1 MVNSTV
7 SEKAC
12 RKRTHTKFY
21 STGEEIANALTHG
34 LACAASVVGLVF
46 LILYA
51 IDHGT
56 TLHVSTLT
64 IFGSSLIILY
74 LASTLYHAVTH
85 TKIKRYLQ
93 LCDHSAI
100 FLLIA
105 GSYTP
110 FMLNFP
116 ENTAGVAVCIAVWAI
131 ALFGIVFQPWLI
143 KKGDKLNTLLYLI
156 QGWLVVLAI
165 KPVCA
170 ALPDLGLT
178 LLIAGGLLYSFGCI
192 FYMWH
197 RLPYHHAVWHLFVV
211 GGSTAHYFA
220 VMQTV

>member
-1 MVNSTV
+1 MVKSTVVNS
-7 SEKAC
+7 AGLN
-12 RKRTHTKFY
+12 RTHTKFY
-21 STGEEIANALTHG
+21 SPGEEVANALTHG
-34 LACAASVVGLVF
+34 LACAASVIGLVF

-56 TLHVSTLT
+56 ALHISTLT

-74 LASTLYHAVTH
+74 LASTLYHSVTH
-85 TKIKRYLQ
+85 TKIKHYLQ

-110 FMLNFP
+110 FMLNLP
-116 ENTAGVAVCIAVWAI
+116 DNSAGIGVCIAVWAI
-131 ALFGIVFQPWLI
+131 AAFGIIFQPWLI
-143 KKGDKLNTLLYLI
+143 KKGDKLNTLLYLV
-156 QGWLVVLAI
+156 QGWMVVLALE
-165 KPVCA
+165 PVCA
-170 ALPDLGLT
+170 GLT
-178 LLIAGGLLYSFGCI
+178 DIGLNLLIAGGLLYSFGCI

-220 VMQTV
+220 VIQTV